1 MRRVRFFAML
11 LVLIMVLSTPV
22 AVFADE
28 NDNYSNGQS
37 SNDQTVDN
45 EAEDAGSIG
54 EGYSEDPD
62 PYYQEENGFYYGY
75 TEDQLEQIEN
85 QFFNYW
91 NQVSVDYDQSSYAY
105 YEVNTEL
112 VSSND
117 APVDRQDR
125 PSSNDNVL
133 RVEYEVVS
141 PDYVTATPTPYYE
154 EPPRGHANPDI
165 DPVELPRGPMNPD
178 WEPTPIPLNT
188 VEPIP
193 EPPVQQVFFQ
203 PEYEPVYTAPVQVEE
218 TKVVYDIG
226 LEVGRYAFIEPEKM
240 SYTTSTSNKK
250 IINKPERND
259 RWGFNTN
266 EFYAQANNPGDAT
279 LTFTNTTN
287 NHTEIWNVHVYS
299 RPLDFERNMYV
310 VETPKDRD
318 GYITLY
324 LKNFEYKQ
332 EWYYDFVYTSS
343 NKKVA
348 YLAGGD
354 SKMTYARFCIPKGT
368 VGSTVI
374 TVKDKYGNSEQAVIL
389 VQGPKAD
396 GPAKSDDSGKKDD
409 TSKTD
414 FSSLTAKQQKKAV
427 QAVEVDLEIA
437 SNKTGKITLEWTN
450 SADFKL
456 DGYQVYVSG
465 DKGKTFK
472 KKKTIKKAS
481 TVKYKYTKGK
491 DGKTYYFKVRGY
503 KKVNGKTVYTEWS
516 NVMKGKFSK

>member
-1 MRRVRFFAML
+1 MRRVRFIALL
-11 LVLIMVLSTPV
+11 LVLILTFSSAVS
-22 AVFADE
+22 VFADE
-28 NDNYSNGQS
+28 NDNQYVQPIDNQQ
-37 SNDQTVDN
+37 NDDDD
-45 EAEDAGSIG
+45 EAGSIG
-54 EGYSEDPD
+54 EGYSEDQPEPLYTGD
-62 PYYQEENGFYYGY
+62 DDYYNGY
-75 TEDQLEQIEN
+75 TDQQIQQIEDQ
-85 QFFNYW
+85 FFGYW
-91 NQVSVDYDQSSYAY
+91 NQVSEYKDWSSYAY

-125 PSSNDNVL
+125 PSNTDNII
-133 RVEYEVVS
+133 RVDYEVVS
-141 PDYVTATPTPYYE
+141 GAYAEATPTPYYE
-154 EPPRGHANPDI
+154 QPPRGHANPD
-165 DPVELPRGPMNPD
+165 DEPLELPRGPMNPD
-178 WEPTPIPLNT
+178 WEPTPIPINT
-188 VEPIP
+188 IEPIP
-193 EPPVQQVFFQ
+193 EPPIQQVFFQ

-218 TKVVYDIG
+218 TRIVYDIG

-240 SYTTSTSNKK
+240 TYVTSSSNTK

-259 RWGFNTN
+259 RWGFNSD
-266 EFYAQANNPGDAT
+266 EYYAQANKPGDAT

-287 NHTEIWNVHVYS
+287 NHTEVWNVHVYS

-396 GPAKSDDSGKKDD
+396 GPAKPDND
-409 TSKTD
+409 KTD
-414 FSSLTAKQQKKAV
+414 FSTLTAKQQKKAV
-427 QAVEVDLEIA
+427 QAVEVELEIA
-437 SNKTGKITLEWTN
+437 SNKTGKITLEWDTTAN
-450 SADFKL
+450 FDL

>member
-1 MRRVRFFAML
+1 MRRVRFIAML
-11 LVLIMVLSTPV
+11 LVLILTFSSAVS
-22 AVFADE
+22 VFADE
-28 NDNYSNGQS
+28 NDNQYVQPISNQQ
-37 SNDQTVDN
+37 DDDD
-45 EAEDAGSIG
+45 EAGSIG
-54 EGYSEDPD
+54 EGYSEDQPEPLYTGD
-62 PYYQEENGFYYGY
+62 DDYSYNGY
-75 TEDQLEQIEN
+75 TDQQIQQIEDQ
-85 QFFNYW
+85 FFDYW
-91 NQVSVDYDQSSYAY
+91 NQVSEYKDWSSYAY

-125 PSSNDNVL
+125 PSNTDNII
-133 RVEYEVVS
+133 RVDYEVVS
-141 PDYVTATPTPYYE
+141 GAYAEATPTPYYE
-154 EPPRGHANPDI
+154 QPPRGHANPD
-165 DPVELPRGPMNPD
+165 DEPLELPRGPMNPD

-188 VEPIP
+188 IEPIP
-193 EPPVQQVFFQ
+193 EPPIQQIYFE
-203 PEYEPVYTAPVQVEE
+203 PEYQPIYTAPVQVEE

-240 SYTTSTSNKK
+240 TYVTSSSNTK

-259 RWGFNTN
+259 RWGFNSD
-266 EFYAQANNPGDAT
+266 EYYAQANKPGDAT

-287 NHTEIWNVHVYS
+287 NHTEVWNVHVYS
-299 RPLDFERNMYV
+299 RPLDFERNLYV

-324 LKNFEYKQ
+324 LKNFEYAQ
-332 EWYYDFVYTSS
+332 EWYYDFKYTSS
-343 NKKVA
+343 NKSVA

-389 VQGPKAD
+389 VEGPKAD
-396 GPAKSDDSGKKDD
+396 GPAKPDGD
-409 TSKTD
+409 SKTD
-414 FSSLTAKQQKKAV
+414 FSALTAKQQKKAV
-427 QAVEVDLEIA
+427 KAVEVDLEIA
-437 SNKTGKITLEWTN
+437 SNKTGKITLEWDTT
-450 SADFKL
+450 ADFKL
-456 DGYQVYVSG
+456 DGYQVYVSSN
-465 DKGKTFK
+465 KGKSYK
-472 KKKTIKKAS
+472 KAKTIKKAS

-516 NVMKGKFSK
+516 PVINGKSSK

>member
-1 MRRVRFFAML
+1 MEVYEMRRVRFIAML
-11 LVLIMVLSTPV
+11 LALILAFSS
-22 AVFADE
+22 AIEVFADE
-28 NDNYSNGQS
+28 NDNQQQY
-37 SNDQTVDN
+37 VDN

-54 EGYSEDPD
+54 EGYSEDQPE
-62 PYYQEENGFYYGY
+62 PISQEDYFNGY
-75 TEDQLEQIEN
+75 TTDQLETMEN
-85 QFFNYW
+85 QFFDYW
-91 NQVSVDYDQSSYAY
+91 NQVSEYKDWSSYAY

-117 APVDRQDR
+117 APIDRQDR
-125 PSSNDNVL
+125 PSNTDNII
-133 RVEYEVVS
+133 RVDYEVVS
-141 PDYVTATPTPYYE
+141 GAYAEATPTPYYE
-154 EPPRGHANPDI
+154 QPPRGHANPD
-165 DPVELPRGPMNPD
+165 DEPLELPRGPMNPD

-188 VEPIP
+188 MNPIP
-193 EPPVQQVFFQ
+193 EPPIQQIYFQ
-203 PEYEPVYTAPVQVEE
+203 PEYEPVYTTPVQVEE
-218 TKVVYDIG
+218 TRVVYDIG

-240 SYTTSTSNKK
+240 TYVTSSSNTK

-259 RWGFNTN
+259 RWGFNSD
-266 EFYAQANNPGDAT
+266 EYYAQANKPGDAT

-287 NHTEIWNVHVYS
+287 NHTEVWNVHVYS

-354 SKMTYARFCIPKGT
+354 TKMTYARFCIPKGT

-396 GPAKSDDSGKKDD
+396 GPAKPDND
-409 TSKTD
+409 KTD
-414 FSSLTAKQQKKAV
+414 FSALTAKQQKKAV
-427 QAVEVDLEIA
+427 KAVEVDLEIV
-437 SNKTGKITLEWTN
+437 SNKTGKITLEWDTTAN
-450 SADFKL
+450 FDL
-456 DGYQVYVSG
+456 DGYQVFVSG

-481 TVKYKYTKGK
+481 TTKYKYTAGK

-516 NVMKGKFSK
+516 DVIKGKFSK